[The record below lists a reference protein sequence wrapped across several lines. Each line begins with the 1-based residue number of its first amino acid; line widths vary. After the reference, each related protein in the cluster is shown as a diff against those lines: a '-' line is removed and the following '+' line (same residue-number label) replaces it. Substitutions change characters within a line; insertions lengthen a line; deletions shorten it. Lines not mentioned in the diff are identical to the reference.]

1 LRTWLIQKRNEKNL
15 TQEETA
21 KLSSISRSYYTHIEK
36 GTKTPTVKVAQR
48 IANTLGFDW
57 TIFFENNC
65 SLKEQ
70 NKSEEV
76 S

>member
-1 LRTWLIQKRNEKNL
+1 MRDWLKKYRLQRHL

-21 KLSSISRSYYTHIEK
+21 KLSGISRSYYTHIEH
-36 GTKTPTVKVAQR
+36 GTKTPTVDVAKK
-48 IANTLGFDW
+48 IAKALKFEW

-70 NKSEEV
+70 KQII
-76 S
+76 